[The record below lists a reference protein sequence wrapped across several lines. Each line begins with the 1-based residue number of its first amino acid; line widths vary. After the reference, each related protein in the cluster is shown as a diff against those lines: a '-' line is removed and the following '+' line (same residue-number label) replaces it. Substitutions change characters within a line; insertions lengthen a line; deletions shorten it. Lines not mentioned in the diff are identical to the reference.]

1 MVKGLYT
8 AHTGMVNEMKRLDI
22 LANNLANADTT
33 AYKKEGTTS
42 RTFADEMSL
51 RIKDSSN
58 MGIPKKL
65 GDITYGVHL
74 GQVYTDYSTGNFKV
88 TDNTTDFAIEGNG
101 FFAVA
106 FTDKQGNTS
115 VKYTRDGAFTVNKE
129 GYLVT
134 KDGDYVLNATG
145 AMNGD
150 PGQNNY
156 IRLDPNASITV
167 NKLGYVMQNN
177 QIVGT
182 IGMVDY
188 YGSGVVT
195 VLIFYLCRQIP
206 YGWIG
211 EVAGLAFLN
220 CKLLGGMTIPLTLGS
235 WTLEFPEQGLALL
248 ALIPI
253 WLYNGRQGVHN
264 KAIQYACYLFYPAH
278 MLILALLRMYL

>member
-156 IRLDPNASITV
+156 IRLDPNAAITV

-182 IGMVDY
+182 IGMVDVDNY
-188 YGSGVVT
+188 DYLEKYGEN
-195 VLIFYLCRQIP
+195 LY
-206 YGWIG
+206 
-211 EVAGLAFLN
+211 N
-220 CKLLGGMTIPLTLGS
+220 LLPGGNRIATDSNIEQG
-235 WTLEFPEQGLALL
+235 TLETSNVNVVNEMVNM
-248 ALIPI
+248 IT
-253 WLYNGRQGVHN
+253 
-264 KAIQYACYLFYPAH
+264 IQRAYEAGQKVITSIDGTLDRAVNNVGKV
-278 MLILALLRMYL
+278 

>member
-156 IRLDPNASITV
+156 IRLDPNAAITV

-182 IGMVDY
+182 IGMVDVDNY
-188 YGSGVVT
+188 DYLEKYGENLYNLLPGGNRIAT
-195 VLIFYLCRQIP
+195 DAN
-206 YGWIG
+206 IG
-211 EVAGLAFLN
+211 QG
-220 CKLLGGMTIPLTLGS
+220 
-235 WTLEFPEQGLALL
+235 TLETSNVNVVNEMVNM
-248 ALIPI
+248 IT
-253 WLYNGRQGVHN
+253 
-264 KAIQYACYLFYPAH
+264 IQRAYEAGQKVITSIDGTLDRAVNNVGKV
-278 MLILALLRMYL
+278 

>member
-58 MGIPKKL
+58 IGIPKKL

-156 IRLDPNASITV
+156 IRLDPNAAITV

-182 IGMVDY
+182 IGMVDVDNY
-188 YGSGVVT
+188 DYLEKYGENLYNLLPGGN
-195 VLIFYLCRQIP
+195 QIATDANIEQ
-206 YGWIG
+206 G
-211 EVAGLAFLN
+211 
-220 CKLLGGMTIPLTLGS
+220 
-235 WTLEFPEQGLALL
+235 TLETSNVNVVNEMVNM
-248 ALIPI
+248 IT
-253 WLYNGRQGVHN
+253 
-264 KAIQYACYLFYPAH
+264 IQRAYEAGQKVITSIDGTLDRAVNNVGKV
-278 MLILALLRMYL
+278 